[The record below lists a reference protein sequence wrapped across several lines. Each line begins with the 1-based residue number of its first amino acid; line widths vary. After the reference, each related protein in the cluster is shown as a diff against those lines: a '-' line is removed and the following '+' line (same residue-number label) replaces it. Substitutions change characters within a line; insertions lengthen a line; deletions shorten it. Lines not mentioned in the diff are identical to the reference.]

1 MGCFYPMFFSFM
13 RSSKIGAY
21 SESDFYP
28 TRNLNTQDVA
38 IDNLANP
45 QILKVCLKCSKTDP
59 FREGSDIFLARTH
72 DELCPVTAMLT
83 WLVKRNA
90 KPAAE
95 GPLFVLQ
102 SGAPL
107 TCNSFVAHFKE
118 ALMAVHIDP
127 TGFSRHSFRIGA
139 ATTASRQGL
148 PKSIIKRLGRWKS
161 TPYQRYIKPPTTHLA
176 SLASSISAQDQ
187 SHSSAQNHS
196 HGTPSSVVDG
206 DS

>member
-1 MGCFYPMFFSFM
+1 MFFSFM

-28 TRNLNTQDVA
+28 TRNLTTQDVA

-45 QILKVCLKCSKTDP
+45 QILKIRLKCSKTNP

-90 KPAAE
+90 KPAAK

-107 TCNSFVAHFKE
+107 TCNSFIAHFKE

-148 PKSIIKRLGRWKS
+148 PKSIIKRLERWKS
-161 TPYQRYIKPPTTHLA
+161 TAYQRYIQATYNSLGKSCQFNFRSRSVTQLGLESLTWDAEQCGGWRQLA
-176 SLASSISAQDQ
+176 I
-187 SHSSAQNHS
+187 
-196 HGTPSSVVDG
+196 
-206 DS
+206 